1 MSATV
6 LNSSGIGRGSASS
19 EVAERTLDVLS
30 CFIASSGD
38 LGVTEIA
45 KRVGIEKSRVHRF
58 LVALRRKGYVLDNP
72 RTRRYSLGFRAL
84 ELGRALARQIDI
96 ERQSEPVLREV
107 AVRTDETTGLASV
120 QACRRVHL
128 MQVESRHEIK
138 VSFVLST
145 PLPLH
150 LGAAGKTLLAF
161 QPDADRELCLARS
174 IEAGPPLSDEAL
186 AALKSELSLIRR
198 TGYGTSAGERVPGS
212 RSIAA
217 PIWTWRGDLLV
228 LVTSGPAAR
237 FTKPVATQ
245 AIPVLRE
252 AAGRLTRELGGN
264 EYAAEVTIGTGA

>member
-1 MSATV
+1 V
-6 LNSSGIGRGSASS
+6 IGRGSASS

-30 CFIASSGD
+30 CFIASGGD

-84 ELGRALARQIDI
+84 ELGRALARQIDV
-96 ERQSEPVLREV
+96 ERQAEPVLREIV
-107 AVRTDETTGLASV
+107 DRTQETTSIATV

-161 QPDADRELCLARS
+161 LSDADRELCLARS
-174 IEAGPPLSDEAL
+174 VEAGPPLADEAL
-186 AALKSELSLIRR
+186 AALNAEILLIRGA
-198 TGYGTSAGERVPGS
+198 GYGTSTGERVPGS

-228 LVTSGPAAR
+228 LVASGPAAR
-237 FTKPVATQ
+237 FTRPLATQ
-245 AIPVLRE
+245 AVAVLRE

-264 EYAAEVTIGTGA
+264 EFAAHVALSTGTAT

>member
-1 MSATV
+1 MSATE
-6 LNSSGIGRGSASS
+6 LNSSAIGRGSASS

-30 CFIASSGD
+30 CFIAASGD

-72 RTRRYSLGFRAL
+72 RTHRYCLGFRAL
-84 ELGRALARQIDI
+84 ELGRALARQIDV
-96 ERQSEPVLREV
+96 ERQSEPVLREI
-107 AVRTDETTGLASV
+107 ADRTHETTGLATV

-161 QPDADRELCLARS
+161 LPNADRELCLARS
-174 IEAGPPLSDEAL
+174 VEAGPALSDEAL
-186 AALKSELSLIRR
+186 AALKSELSLLRGA
-198 TGYGTSAGERVPGS
+198 GYGTSAGERVPGS
-212 RSIAA
+212 RSVAA

-237 FTKPVATQ
+237 FTKPFATQ
-245 AIPVLRE
+245 AVSLLRE

-264 EYAAEVTIGTGA
+264 EYAAEVTIGRGV

>member
-1 MSATV
+1 MSTT
-6 LNSSGIGRGSASS
+6 LGSSTLGRGSASS

-45 KRVGIEKSRVHRF
+45 RRVGIEKSRVHRF

-84 ELGRALARQIDI
+84 ELGRALARQIDV
-96 ERQSEPVLREV
+96 EGQAEPVLREIV
-107 AVRTDETTGLASV
+107 ERTGETTSLATV
-120 QACRRVHL
+120 QACRRIHL
-128 MQVESRHEIK
+128 MQVESPHLVK

-161 QPDADRELCLARS
+161 LPEADRELCLARS

-186 AALKSELSLIRR
+186 AELKSGLPLVRAA
-198 TGYGTSAGERVPGS
+198 GYGTSVGERVPGS
-212 RSIAA
+212 RSVAA

-237 FTKPVATQ
+237 FTRSLVTQ
-245 AIPVLRE
+245 AVPVLRE
-252 AAGRLTRELGGN
+252 AASRLTRELGGN
-264 EYAAEVTIGTGA
+264 EFAAEVTMGTGA